1 MQEADFFSPT
11 LQKNRV
17 NGKETSLPECLM
29 EMKGYNSHAGG
40 KFQK

>member
-17 NGKETSLPECLM
+17 NGKKTSLTNCLM
-29 EMKGYNSHAGG
+29 EMKGYTGHAGG
-40 KFQK
+40 KFPN